1 MSTFASFVAVLSPL
15 TLALDLGLKQLNIG
29 GLSDS
34 RKSVCDSDL
43 EFGTLGGYNR
53 RSTV

>member
-29 GLSDS
+29 GLIAGS
-34 RKSVCDSDL
+34 RSVIR
-43 EFGTLGGYNR
+43 T
-53 RSTV
+53 